1 MSLYEGSVKKPIMT
15 SLCFVAVAILGIFS
29 LTKLPIDLY
38 PDIETNTIMVMT
50 AYPGASAA
58 DIENNLTRPL
68 ENALNAVSDLK
79 HITSESKENI
89 SLITLEFEFGEDI
102 DVLTNDVRDK
112 LDMVKSELPDE
123 AENPI
128 IFKFSSDM
136 IPIVLLSVQ
145 ANESMPALYKILDDN
160 VASPLARI
168 SGVGSVSIS
177 GAPEREIQVYVD
189 PVKLEA
195 YNLSIEAI
203 SSVIGAENR
212 NIPGGT
218 FDVGSETYSLRVQGE
233 FSDAMQMND
242 IVVGNFGGKTIYLRD
257 VAVVHD
263 SVEERAQETYNNGVQ
278 GAMIIVQKQS
288 GANSVEISN
297 AVMEALPR
305 LQKNLPSDVKLG
317 VIVDTSDNIRN
328 TIDTLFETVILAL
341 LFVSIVVFL
350 FLGRWRATV
359 IIVITIPISLVA
371 SFIYLAATGNS
382 LNIISL
388 SSLSIAIGMVVDDA
402 IVVLE
407 NVTNHIERGSEP
419 MQAAVH
425 GTNEVGLSVVAST
438 LTLIAV
444 FFPLTLVTGMT
455 GVLFQQL
462 GWMVTI
468 IMVISIVCALALT
481 PMLCSRMLKLQPKQS
496 KAFKILYG
504 PIEKGLDSF
513 DNAYARLLHW
523 AVGHRT
529 IVIVSCMSFFV
540 LSLFLVRF
548 VGTEFMPTQDNGRI
562 GVIVELPI
570 GTRTEISK
578 EIGMRLYNQWM
589 EQYPEIEV
597 CNFTAGQASTDN
609 TYASMT
615 DNGSHIL
622 TFNIS
627 LSDPG
632 ERKRTLSEICDLMR
646 KDLAGYPEIK
656 KSQVNLGGGMSAMGG
671 ETMLDYEIYGYS
683 FEETDSV
690 AAQLS
695 ALLRDIKGVSEV
707 RISRADYQPE
717 YQVDFDREKLALNG
731 LNLATAATYLRNRIN
746 GATASQFREEGEE
759 YDIKVMY
766 APEYRTSIE
775 DIENIVVYNAQGKG
789 VRVKELGTVVER
801 FAPPTIDRK
810 DRERI
815 NTVSA
820 ILSGAA
826 MSEVVAAA
834 QEKIDQMS
842 LPSGISIQLSGTYE
856 DQQDS
861 FGDLF
866 TLMYLIVILVFIVMA
881 AQFESLTYPFIIMF
895 SLPFAFSGVFLA
907 LWLSGNTLNVMS
919 LIGAIMLIGIVVKN
933 GIVLIDYIS
942 LNRER
947 GMGIREAVV
956 TGGHSRLRPVI
967 MTTLTT
973 ILGMVP
979 MAIGTGQGSEMWRP
993 MGTAVIGGLTVS
1005 TILTLILIPVLY
1017 CVFEELTVEEAE
1029 DLVENSDDY
1038 IKKMTGMNFTETW
1051 SEEREDTTYYFG
1063 EYCTEDGQSMY
1074 RVAIAENGT
1083 HWHSPS
1089 YPELIWDYVSQFS
1102 RNTETGELVIAQ

>member
-233 FSDAMQMND
+233 FSDAAQMND

-288 GANSVEISN
+288 GANSVEISD

-956 TGGHSRLRPVI
+956 TGD
-967 MTTLTT
+967 
-973 ILGMVP
+973 ILVC
-979 MAIGTGQGSEMWRP
+979 
-993 MGTAVIGGLTVS
+993 
-1005 TILTLILIPVLY
+1005 VL
-1017 CVFEELTVEEAE
+1017 
-1029 DLVENSDDY
+1029 
-1038 IKKMTGMNFTETW
+1038 
-1051 SEEREDTTYYFG
+1051 
-1063 EYCTEDGQSMY
+1063 
-1074 RVAIAENGT
+1074 
-1083 HWHSPS
+1083 
-1089 YPELIWDYVSQFS
+1089 
-1102 RNTETGELVIAQ
+1102 

>member
-233 FSDAMQMND
+233 FSDAAQMND

-288 GANSVEISN
+288 GANSVEISD

-570 GTRTEISK
+570 
-578 EIGMRLYNQWM
+578 
-589 EQYPEIEV
+589 
-597 CNFTAGQASTDN
+597 
-609 TYASMT
+609 
-615 DNGSHIL
+615 
-622 TFNIS
+622 
-627 LSDPG
+627 
-632 ERKRTLSEICDLMR
+632 
-646 KDLAGYPEIK
+646 
-656 KSQVNLGGGMSAMGG
+656 
-671 ETMLDYEIYGYS
+671 
-683 FEETDSV
+683 
-690 AAQLS
+690 
-695 ALLRDIKGVSEV
+695 
-707 RISRADYQPE
+707 
-717 YQVDFDREKLALNG
+717 
-731 LNLATAATYLRNRIN
+731 
-746 GATASQFREEGEE
+746 
-759 YDIKVMY
+759 
-766 APEYRTSIE
+766 
-775 DIENIVVYNAQGKG
+775 
-789 VRVKELGTVVER
+789 
-801 FAPPTIDRK
+801 
-810 DRERI
+810 
-815 NTVSA
+815 
-820 ILSGAA
+820 
-826 MSEVVAAA
+826 
-834 QEKIDQMS
+834 
-842 LPSGISIQLSGTYE
+842 
-856 DQQDS
+856 
-861 FGDLF
+861 
-866 TLMYLIVILVFIVMA
+866 
-881 AQFESLTYPFIIMF
+881 
-895 SLPFAFSGVFLA
+895 
-907 LWLSGNTLNVMS
+907 
-919 LIGAIMLIGIVVKN
+919 
-933 GIVLIDYIS
+933 
-942 LNRER
+942 
-947 GMGIREAVV
+947 
-956 TGGHSRLRPVI
+956 
-967 MTTLTT
+967 
-973 ILGMVP
+973 
-979 MAIGTGQGSEMWRP
+979 
-993 MGTAVIGGLTVS
+993 
-1005 TILTLILIPVLY
+1005 
-1017 CVFEELTVEEAE
+1017 
-1029 DLVENSDDY
+1029 
-1038 IKKMTGMNFTETW
+1038 
-1051 SEEREDTTYYFG
+1051 
-1063 EYCTEDGQSMY
+1063 
-1074 RVAIAENGT
+1074 
-1083 HWHSPS
+1083 
-1089 YPELIWDYVSQFS
+1089 
-1102 RNTETGELVIAQ
+1102 

>member
-15 SLCFVAVAILGIFS
+15 SLCFVAVAIMGLFS
-29 LTKLPIDLY
+29 LTKLPIDLF

-79 HITSESKENI
+79 HISSESKENI

-112 LDMVKSELPDE
+112 LDMVKSELPDD

-128 IFKFSSDM
+128 IFKFSADM
-136 IPIVLLSVQ
+136 IPIMMLSVQ

-177 GAPEREIQVYVD
+177 GAPEREIQIYVD

-203 SSVIGAENR
+203 SSIIGAENR

-218 FDVGSETYSLRVQGE
+218 FDIGSETYSLRVQGE
-233 FSDAMQMND
+233 FSDAEQMND
-242 IVVGNFGGKTIYLRD
+242 IVVGNFGGKAIYLRD

-263 SVEERAQETYNNGVQ
+263 SIEERAQETYNNGVQ

-288 GANSVEISN
+288 GANSVEISKS
-297 AVMEALPR
+297 VMEALPK

-328 TIDTLFETVILAL
+328 TIGTLEETVVLAL
-341 LFVSIVVFL
+341 LFVSLVVFL
-350 FLGRWRATV
+350 FLGRWRATL

-419 MQAAVH
+419 RQAAIH

-444 FFPLTLVTGMT
+444 FFPLTMVTGMT
-455 GVLFQQL
+455 GVLFKQL
-462 GWMVTI
+462 GWMGTI
-468 IMVISIVCALALT
+468 IMVISIICALSLT

-496 KAFKILYG
+496 KLFKLLYG
-504 PIEKGLDSF
+504 PVEKGLDSF

-523 AVGHRT
+523 AVGHRSV
-529 IVIVSCMSFFV
+529 VIVSCMSFFL
-540 LSLFLVRF
+540 LSIFLVRF

-562 GVIVELPI
+562 GVTVEMPI

-578 EIGMRLYNQWM
+578 EIGMRLYNQWL
-589 EQYPEIEV
+589 EKYPEIEV

-609 TYASMT
+609 TFASMSK
-615 DNGSHIL
+615 NGSHIL

-646 KDLAGYPEIK
+646 KDLEEYPEIK

-881 AQFESLTYPFIIMF
+881 AQFESLTYPFIICSRCPLH
-895 SLPFAFSGVFLA
+895 SLVYSWPCGYR
-907 LWLSGNTLNVMS
+907 
-919 LIGAIMLIGIVVKN
+919 AI
-933 GIVLIDYIS
+933 
-942 LNRER
+942 R
-947 GMGIREAVV
+947 
-956 TGGHSRLRPVI
+956 
-967 MTTLTT
+967 
-973 ILGMVP
+973 
-979 MAIGTGQGSEMWRP
+979 
-993 MGTAVIGGLTVS
+993 
-1005 TILTLILIPVLY
+1005 
-1017 CVFEELTVEEAE
+1017 
-1029 DLVENSDDY
+1029 
-1038 IKKMTGMNFTETW
+1038 
-1051 SEEREDTTYYFG
+1051 
-1063 EYCTEDGQSMY
+1063 
-1074 RVAIAENGT
+1074 
-1083 HWHSPS
+1083 
-1089 YPELIWDYVSQFS
+1089 
-1102 RNTETGELVIAQ
+1102 

>member
-826 MSEVVAAA
+826 MSDVVAAA
-834 QEKIDQMS
+834 QKEIDKLS
-842 LPSGISIQLSGTYE
+842 LPSGVSIELSGTYE

-861 FGDLF
+861 FSDLF
-866 TLMYLIVILVFIVMA
+866 MLMYLIIILVFIVMA
-881 AQFESLTYPFIIMF
+881 AQFESRSYTFIIMF
-895 SLPFAFSGVFLA
+895 
-907 LWLSGNTLNVMS
+907 
-919 LIGAIMLIGIVVKN
+919 
-933 GIVLIDYIS
+933 
-942 LNRER
+942 
-947 GMGIREAVV
+947 
-956 TGGHSRLRPVI
+956 
-967 MTTLTT
+967 
-973 ILGMVP
+973 
-979 MAIGTGQGSEMWRP
+979 
-993 MGTAVIGGLTVS
+993 
-1005 TILTLILIPVLY
+1005 
-1017 CVFEELTVEEAE
+1017 
-1029 DLVENSDDY
+1029 
-1038 IKKMTGMNFTETW
+1038 
-1051 SEEREDTTYYFG
+1051 
-1063 EYCTEDGQSMY
+1063 
-1074 RVAIAENGT
+1074 
-1083 HWHSPS
+1083 
-1089 YPELIWDYVSQFS
+1089 
-1102 RNTETGELVIAQ
+1102 

>member
-168 SGVGSVSIS
+168 SGVSSVSIS

-233 FSDAMQMND
+233 FSDAAQMND

-288 GANSVEISN
+288 GANSVEISD

-341 LFVSIVVFL
+341 IFVSIVVFL

-504 PIEKGLDSF
+504 PIERGLDSF

-529 IVIVSCMSFFV
+529 IVIISCMSFFV

-609 TYASMT
+609 TFASMSK
-615 DNGSHIL
+615 NGSHIL

-707 RISRADYQPE
+707 RISRSDYQPE

-766 APEYRTSIE
+766 APEYRTSID

-826 MSEVVAAA
+826 MSDVVAAA

-919 LIGAIMLIGIVVKN
+919 YWYCGEKWYRAYRLYIVEPGKRY
-933 GIVLIDYIS
+933 G
-942 LNRER
+942 
-947 GMGIREAVV
+947 
-956 TGGHSRLRPVI
+956 
-967 MTTLTT
+967 
-973 ILGMVP
+973 
-979 MAIGTGQGSEMWRP
+979 
-993 MGTAVIGGLTVS
+993 
-1005 TILTLILIPVLY
+1005 
-1017 CVFEELTVEEAE
+1017 
-1029 DLVENSDDY
+1029 
-1038 IKKMTGMNFTETW
+1038 
-1051 SEEREDTTYYFG
+1051 
-1063 EYCTEDGQSMY
+1063 
-1074 RVAIAENGT
+1074 
-1083 HWHSPS
+1083 
-1089 YPELIWDYVSQFS
+1089 
-1102 RNTETGELVIAQ
+1102 NT

>member
-328 TIDTLFETVILAL
+328 TIDTLFETVILA
-341 LFVSIVVFL
+341 SIVVFL

-1017 CVFEELTVEEAE
+1017 CVFASVGVKRKRKKHHERLLQGVKI
-1029 DLVENSDDY
+1029 NS
-1038 IKKMTGMNFTETW
+1038 N
-1051 SEEREDTTYYFG
+1051 
-1063 EYCTEDGQSMY
+1063 
-1074 RVAIAENGT
+1074 N
-1083 HWHSPS
+1083 
-1089 YPELIWDYVSQFS
+1089 
-1102 RNTETGELVIAQ
+1102 

>member
-29 LTKLPIDLY
+29 YTKLPIDLY
-38 PDIETNTIMVMT
+38 PDIETNMIMVMT

-58 DIENNLTRPL
+58 DVENNVTRPL

-79 HITSESKENI
+79 HITSESKENM
-89 SLITLEFEFGEDI
+89 SLITLEFEYGEDI

-112 LDMVKSELPDE
+112 LDMVKSELPDDS
-123 AENPI
+123 ENPI

-136 IPIVLLSVQ
+136 IPIVILSVQ

-177 GAPEREIQVYVD
+177 GAPEREIQIYVD

-195 YNLSIEAI
+195 YNLSIETIA
-203 SSVIGAENR
+203 SVIGAENR
-212 NIPGGT
+212 NVPGGT
-218 FDVGSETYSLRVQGE
+218 FDVGSDTYSLRVQGE
-233 FSDAMQMND
+233 FNDASQMND
-242 IVVGNFGGKTIYLRD
+242 IVVGNYGGKSIYLRD

-278 GAMIIVQKQS
+278 GAMIVIQKQS

-297 AVMEALPR
+297 EVMKALPR

-317 VIVDTSDNIRN
+317 VIIDTSDNIRN
-328 TIDTLFETVILAL
+328 TIDTLFETVLLAL
-341 LFVSIVVFL
+341 LFVSIVVFF
-350 FLGRWRATV
+350 FLGRWRATI

-407 NVTNHIERGSEP
+407 NVTNHIERGSDP
-419 MQAAVH
+419 RQAAVH

-444 FFPLTLVTGMT
+444 FFPLTLVSGMS
-455 GVLFQQL
+455 GVLFKQL

-468 IMVISIVCALALT
+468 IMVISIVCALSLT
-481 PMLCSRMLKLQPKQS
+481 PMLCSRLLKLQPKQS
-496 KAFKILYG
+496 RVFKLLYG
-504 PIEKGLDSF
+504 PIEKGLDAF
-513 DNAYARLLHW
+513 DNGYARLLHW

-529 IVIVSCMSFFV
+529 IVIVGCMSFFV
-540 LSLFLVRF
+540 LSLVLVRF
-548 VGTEFMPTQDNGRI
+548 VGNEFMPTQDNARI
-562 GVIVELPI
+562 GVTVEMPI

-578 EIGMRLYNQWM
+578 DVAMRLYKQWM
-589 EQYPEIEV
+589 EQYPEIV
-597 CNFTAGQASTDN
+597 MCNFTVGQASTDN
-609 TYASMT
+609 VYASMS
-615 DNGSHIL
+615 DNGSHII
-622 TFNIS
+622 TYNIS
-627 LSDPG
+627 LTDPDK
-632 ERKRTLSEICDLMR
+632 RKRTLSEICDLMR

-656 KSQVNLGGGMSAMGG
+656 KSQVNLGGGMSVMGG
-671 ETMLDYEIYGYS
+671 ETTIDYEIYGYS
-683 FEETDSV
+683 FAETDSV

-695 ALLRDIKGVSEV
+695 ALLREIKGVSEV
-707 RISRADYQPE
+707 RISRGDYQPE

-731 LNLATAATYLRNRIN
+731 LNLTTAATYLRNRIN

-775 DIENIVVYNAQGKG
+775 DIENIMVYNAQGKG
-789 VRVKELGTVVER
+789 VRIKELGTVVER
-801 FAPPTIDRK
+801 FSPPTIERK

-826 MSEVVAAA
+826 MSDVVAEA
-834 QEKIDQMS
+834 QKKIDQMS
-842 LPSGISIQLSGTYE
+842 IPSGISIQLSGSYE

-956 TGGHSRLRPVI
+956 KGGHSRLRPVI

-1017 CVFEELTVEEAE
+1017 CVFA
-1029 DLVENSDDY
+1029 LVGVKRRRRKHHERLAASNS
-1038 IKKMTGMNFTETW
+1038 N
-1051 SEEREDTTYYFG
+1051 S
-1063 EYCTEDGQSMY
+1063 
-1074 RVAIAENGT
+1074 
-1083 HWHSPS
+1083 
-1089 YPELIWDYVSQFS
+1089 
-1102 RNTETGELVIAQ
+1102 